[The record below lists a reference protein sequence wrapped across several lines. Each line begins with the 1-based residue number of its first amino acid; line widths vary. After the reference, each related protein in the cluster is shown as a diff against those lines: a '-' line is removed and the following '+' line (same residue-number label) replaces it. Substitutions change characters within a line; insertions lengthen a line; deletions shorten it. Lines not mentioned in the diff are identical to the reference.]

1 MIIPNNILREFR
13 VTEKAANLAANLN
26 QYTFEIDP
34 RANRT
39 EVARAVEE
47 VFNVTVTNVNI
58 LIKKPKVKIDR
69 ARRGRHAE
77 FRFSGHS
84 LRACICG
91 PRGRTSPWL
100 NWSPEP
106 LAPDCSLWS

>member
-69 ARRGRHAE
+69 ARRGRPGTKG
-77 FRFSGHS
+77 GHKKAIVS
-84 LRACICG
+84 LKEGDKIE
-91 PRGRTSPWL
+91 L
-100 NWSPEP
+100 I
-106 LAPDCSLWS
+106 